1 MLRKE
6 IMEQDIR
13 VKDLGK
19 ELKKLW
25 DYDEENLE
33 RNLGKFFSQLKFG
46 SEESIILKELLKKY
60 IYITEEKE
68 KEYLVKFHKIIDKL
82 DKTRTM
88 FSYIESKDEKI
99 NSSNGILNEY
109 KRIYKISNNASY
121 KITKLKDYV
130 IENLI
135 LFDDISGTGSTI
147 IDFFKKYLQILKEK
161 DSLKIYLL
169 VYIISEKAHEEI
181 IKFCGEQGIN
191 IIIEHII
198 LVKKCFEKGYI
209 YYDEAYEKEK
219 IIRKLEEK
227 ICGDKGKEYILGYK
241 NSQLLVSLHRNTPNN
256 TLSSFWYEN
265 SRWKGLFPRE
275 KMILTKIDRKKLS
288 NQKRKYKKEI

>member
-1 MLRKE
+1 
-6 IMEQDIR
+6 MEQDIQ

-25 DYDEENLE
+25 GYDEENLE

-109 KRIYKISNNASY
+109 KRLYKIPNNTSY
-121 KITKLKDYV
+121 KIIKLKDYV

-191 IIIEHII
+191 IIIKHII

-227 ICGDKGKEYILGYK
+227 ICGHKGKEYILGYK

-265 SRWKGLFPRE
+265 SSWKGLFPRE

>member
-1 MLRKE
+1 MTIE
-6 IMEQDIR
+6 MY
-13 VKDLGK
+13 
-19 ELKKLW
+19 W
-25 DYDEENLE
+25 A
-33 RNLGKFFSQLKFG
+33 
-46 SEESIILKELLKKY
+46 
-60 IYITEEKE
+60 

-109 KRIYKISNNASY
+109 KRLYKIPNNTSY
-121 KITKLKDYV
+121 KIIKLKDYV

-191 IIIEHII
+191 VIIKHII

-219 IIRKLEEK
+219 IIRKLEEE

>member
-1 MLRKE
+1 
-6 IMEQDIR
+6 MEQDIQ

-25 DYDEENLE
+25 GYDEENLE

-109 KRIYKISNNASY
+109 KRLYKIPNNTSY
-121 KITKLKDYV
+121 KIIKLKDYV

-191 IIIEHII
+191 IIIKHII

-219 IIRKLEEK
+219 IIRKLEEE